1 MKTLIF
7 FRHGKSDWDAEYHG
21 DHNRPV
27 AKRGRK
33 AAKLMGRFL
42 ASTGQVP
49 DSVVTSSALRA
60 RSTVELAAQEGGWG
74 CPVRVTEMLYDARPS
89 TVLREIQAEPDETGR
104 LLIAGHEPTFS
115 EMIGRL
121 VGTAAVG
128 FPTAAMARVDFDVPS
143 WSLADFGIGRL
154 IWLVTPKTLKKSD
167 SF

>member
-60 RSTVELAAQEGGWG
+60 RSTFELAAQ
-74 CPVRVTEMLYDARPS
+74 
-89 TVLREIQAEPDETGR
+89 
-104 LLIAGHEPTFS
+104 
-115 EMIGRL
+115 
-121 VGTAAVG
+121 
-128 FPTAAMARVDFDVPS
+128 
-143 WSLADFGIGRL
+143 
-154 IWLVTPKTLKKSD
+154 
-167 SF
+167 